1 MGSHQVNG
9 NVPSFAHKSAF
20 LRHILNYPVISDGIH
35 NIKGNEYAQRSL
47 KLGDSA
53 YQTFAAPVVPYL
65 SKPYGYVSPYVEKAD
80 ALGEHTLVVLDERFP
95 VLTKPTADLYA
106 DTRGLILMPYNKGLE
121 GKDHVFSVYSSECK
135 KMGQQGVV
143 GQGKAAFT
151 TALIV
156 STETITWLSGFLS
169 AKKDEASSAANEKV
183 NNSH

>member
-9 NVPSFAHKSAF
+9 DVPSFAHKSAF
-20 LRHILNYPVISDGIH
+20 LSHLLNYPLVSDGIH
-35 NIKGNEYAQRSL
+35 TFRSNEYAQRSL

-80 ALGEHTLVVLDERFP
+80 ALGDQTLGKFDERFP

-106 DTRGLILMPYNKGLE
+106 DTRGLILLPYNKGRE
-121 GKDHVFSVYSSECK
+121 GKDHLVSVYSSEYK

-156 STETITWLSGFLS
+156 STETLTWLSGFLT
-169 AKKDEASSAANEKV
+169 AKKEEASQVINEKV
-183 NNSH
+183 NNN